1 MPPSRPQCRGRCGTR
16 ATALAP
22 PRSAAHS
29 NLFCQRTFCH
39 TYHKL
44 SFSVPDGHFL
54 IPHSDHDQKKYII
67 CLIVTWCWSLPACL
81 PPAPVSF
88 SRTTWKH
95 AKIFCLAFKNIC
107 VFYRH
112 LSVHVRSCRRTN
124 CWMLCYATPPD
135 VWQLSEGGELSLSL
149 RSYLKWQNQN

>member
-44 SFSVPDGHFL
+44 SFSVPDGHLL

-67 CLIVTWCWSLPACL
+67 CLIVTWCWSLLAASRPPACRSAA
-81 PPAPVSF
+81 PPGNTLRYFV
-88 SRTTWKH
+88 WLLE
-95 AKIFCLAFKNIC
+95 IFVYFIVTFQFTCEA
-107 VFYRH
+107 
-112 LSVHVRSCRRTN
+112 
-124 CWMLCYATPPD
+124 A
-135 VWQLSEGGELSLSL
+135 GGQTVGCFVTLHHRMSDNFLREENSLSP
-149 RSYLKWQNQN
+149 SVPI